1 MADHIDSRVRRF
13 KKHFPEWVF
22 AEISGCLQSHASV
35 GTVILCCCAIDYL
48 SRFFS
53 GDPGHSM
60 NKSKYI
66 AFLRQ
71 YFDDK
76 YDPEVF
82 YKLVRCGLTH
92 GYSMENQFL
101 VVGSRSRWAR
111 DLHLR
116 YDPKH
121 KATLVVPWSL
131 YQDIRQAFS
140 QYLHDLELGGEIL
153 ERFLAVYTSS
163 GFRRP
168 QLSSDKF
175 RYLTREPSQD
185 IE

>member
-1 MADHIDSRVRRF
+1 
-13 KKHFPEWVF
+13 
-22 AEISGCLQSHASV
+22 
-35 GTVILCCCAIDYL
+35 
-48 SRFFS
+48 
-53 GDPGHSM
+53 M